1 MPTSVLSAS
10 SASAASSCRAVSS
23 SAESRPSSPAD
34 SSLFPQHTCI
44 INREVPEYSWGLPM
58 ETNETLVR
66 VENLR
71 KYFPIIGGTI
81 PRKVADIRAVD
92 GISLHINKG
101 ETLGLVGETG
111 CGKTTLG
118 RSILYLEKP
127 TSGRVFFNDVDL
139 GELGKGQLRNMRQH
153 MQMIFEN
160 PFASLDPVMRVGDT
174 IAEPLRVHNIASGK
188 ELEDRVSDLLMLV
201 GLEPDMADR
210 YPSEFSGGQRQR
222 IEIARALALRPS
234 FIICDNPL
242 AHLDVSIQNQLL
254 STLMWLR
261 NWRDLTYLFI
271 AHDLALVRNISN
283 RVAVMYAGKI
293 MELAETDELYD
304 NPLSPYTLALLS
316 AVLVPDPKAERD
328 RMIILLPGDLPS
340 PVNPPTGCRFHPRCE
355 QAIGI
360 CQEQEPEL
368 RDVGSS
374 HLVACHLV

>member
-1 MPTSVLSAS
+1 
-10 SASAASSCRAVSS
+10 
-23 SAESRPSSPAD
+23 
-34 SSLFPQHTCI
+34 
-44 INREVPEYSWGLPM
+44 M
-58 ETNETLVR
+58 ETNEPLVK

-71 KYFPIIGGTI
+71 KYFPIIAGTI

-118 RSILYLEKP
+118 RSILYLDKP
-127 TSGRVFFNDVDL
+127 TSGKVFFNDTDL
-139 GELGKGQLRNMRQH
+139 GGLNKGQLRNMRQH

-160 PFASLDPVMRVGDT
+160 PFASLDPVMRVGKT
-174 IAEPLRVHNIASGK
+174 IAEPLRVHNIANGK
-188 ELEDRVSDLLMLV
+188 ELEDRVSDLLTLV

-254 STLMWLR
+254 SILMWLR

-271 AHDLALVRNISN
+271 AHDLALVRNISD
-283 RVAVMYAGKI
+283 RVVVMYAGKI
-293 MELAETDELYD
+293 VELAETDELY
-304 NPLSPYTLALLS
+304 NRPLSPYTLALLS

-328 RMIILLPGDLPS
+328 RMIILLPGEIPS
-340 PVNPPTGCRFHPRCE
+340 PVNPPKGCRFHPRCD

-368 RDVGSS
+368 TDVGAQ
-374 HLVACHLV
+374 HLVACHRV

>member
-1 MPTSVLSAS
+1 MV
-10 SASAASSCRAVSS
+10 
-23 SAESRPSSPAD
+23 
-34 SSLFPQHTCI
+34 
-44 INREVPEYSWGLPM
+44 
-58 ETNETLVR
+58 TNESLVK

-118 RSILYLEKP
+118 RSILHLDKP
-127 TSGRVFFNDVDL
+127 TSGKVFFNDVNL
-139 GELGKGQLRNMRQH
+139 GELNKSQLRNMRQH

-160 PFASLDPVMRVGDT
+160 PFASLDPVMRVGET

-188 ELEDRVSDLLMLV
+188 ELKDRVGDLLMLV

-242 AHLDVSIQNQLL
+242 AHLDVSIQNQLI
-254 STLMWLR
+254 STLTWLR

-271 AHDLALVRNISN
+271 AHDLALVRNISD

-293 MELAETDELYD
+293 VELAETDELYN

-316 AVLVPDPKAERD
+316 AVLIPDPKAERD
-328 RMIILLPGDLPS
+328 RMIILLPGELPS
-340 PVNPPTGCRFHPRCE
+340 PVSPPKGCRFHPRCD

-360 CQEQEPEL
+360 CQEKEPEL
-368 RDVGSS
+368 KDVGSE
-374 HLVACHLV
+374 HLVACHRV